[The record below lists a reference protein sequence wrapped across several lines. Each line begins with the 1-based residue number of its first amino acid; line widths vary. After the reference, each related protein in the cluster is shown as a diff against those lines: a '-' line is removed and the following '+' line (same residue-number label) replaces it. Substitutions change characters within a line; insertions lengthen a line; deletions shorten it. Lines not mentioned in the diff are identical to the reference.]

1 MEFCES
7 CESFNIYSQWR
18 ICIKFARNRN
28 IKFYGIKY
36 AKCLKEKFVRGLIL
50 ITDLYYFK
58 YLGTFSVKYLLR
70 GKERLQICDE
80 EKNAG
85 VV

>member
-1 MEFCES
+1 M
-7 CESFNIYSQWR
+7 
-18 ICIKFARNRN
+18 
-28 IKFYGIKY
+28 
-36 AKCLKEKFVRGLIL
+36 
-50 ITDLYYFK
+50 FK
-58 YLGTFSVKYLLR
+58 QAHPCYRSLLYLGTFSVKYLLR